1 LFANV
6 LKKFFTDGKENE
18 NKGATDTEFTMT
30 TIKSLKSIA
39 TRAQD
44 TLLQDAV
51 GAAAL
56 LVMLVVSLH
65 LPSFV

>member
-1 LFANV
+1 MTM
-6 LKKFFTDGKENE
+6 LKT
-18 NKGATDTEFTMT
+18 
-30 TIKSLKSIA
+30 LKSIA
-39 TRAQD
+39 TRSQD

-56 LVMLVVSLH
+56 VVMLVVGLH